1 MYTLPCVQYIASE
14 KLLFNQE
21 LSLVLCD
28 HLDVGGGVGVWG
40 LEGRLKEER
49 MYVYL

>member
-1 MYTLPCVQYIASE
+1 M
-14 KLLFNQE
+14 
-21 LSLVLCD
+21 LCD

-40 LEGRLKEER
+40 LEGRLKEEG

>member
-14 KLLFNQE
+14 KLLLTRE

-28 HLDVGGGVGVWG
+28 HLDVGVGVGVWG
-40 LEGRLKEER
+40 LEGRLKEGG